1 MRTLLWTLL
10 VLALVAVGIDR
21 GADWYAEREVAAR
34 LASSQDLPS
43 TPDVDIAGF
52 PFLTQVLDRRF
63 GEVSATTEDV
73 RVGEG
78 DRELRLA
85 RVRVTFTDVTT
96 DRDFSRF
103 AAERGRAVATI
114 SYAELGR
121 LTGLDVTYVGD
132 GRVRG
137 SREVT
142 VAGESFDPGVT
153 VEPRLTEGVVSF
165 VDAAAEGSLPPAVTA
180 VVRAAFDVDL
190 PVDGL
195 PFDVR
200 PESLSATKAGLR
212 LVLVGRDL
220 SYAG

>member
-1 MRTLLWTLL
+1 MRTVLWTLL
-10 VLALVAVGIDR
+10 VLTLVGVGLDR

-34 LASSQDLPS
+34 LASSQDLP
-43 TPDVDIAGF
+43 TAPDVDIAGF

-63 GEVSATTEDV
+63 GEVSATSDDLT
-73 RVGEG
+73 VGSGES
-78 DRELRLA
+78 ELRLA
-85 RVRVTFTDVTT
+85 RVLATFTDVTT

-103 AAERGRAVATI
+103 RATRGRVVATI
-114 SYAELGR
+114 SYGELGR

-137 SREVT
+137 GREVT
-142 VAGESFDPGVT
+142 IAGETFDPGVT
-153 VEPRLTEGVVSF
+153 VQPRLTDGVVSF

-180 VVRAAFDVDL
+180 VVSAAFDVDL

-200 PESLSATKAGLR
+200 PESLSAGKGGLR

>member
-1 MRTLLWTLL
+1 MRTLIWTLL
-10 VLALVAVGIDR
+10 VLALVAVGLDR

-34 LASSQDLPS
+34 LASSQNL
-43 TPDVDIAGF
+43 TTAPDVDIAGF

-63 GEVSATTEDV
+63 GEVSATSEDL
-73 RVGEG
+73 RVGRG

-85 RVRVTFTDVTT
+85 RLRVTFSEVTT
-96 DRDFSRF
+96 DRDLTRF

-121 LTGLDVTYVGD
+121 LTGLEVTYVGD

-142 VAGESFDPGVT
+142 VAGQSFDPGVT
-153 VEPRLTEGVVSF
+153 VEPRLTKGVVGF
-165 VDAAAEGSLPPAVTA
+165 VDAAADGSLPPAVTA
-180 VVRAAFDVDL
+180 VVQAAFDVDL

-200 PESLSATKAGLR
+200 PESLSAGKGGLR